1 MALNT
6 LRPIRPKPL
15 IATLIAM
22 DSSPYLIKLF
32 LSFVFRVCHFKQRR
46 IICPARL
53 NQRFHLLRDI
63 LCCEAKIF
71 KCFFGRGGLAKSI
84 KPYDSAFQSNVL

>member
-22 DSSPYLIKLF
+22 GSSPYLIKLF
-32 LSFVFRVCHFKQRR
+32 LSFVFCIVRLKQGRSIFDLSSKSAIPPAARHF
-46 IICPARL
+46 
-53 NQRFHLLRDI
+53 LL
-63 LCCEAKIF
+63 
-71 KCFFGRGGLAKSI
+71 
-84 KPYDSAFQSNVL
+84 